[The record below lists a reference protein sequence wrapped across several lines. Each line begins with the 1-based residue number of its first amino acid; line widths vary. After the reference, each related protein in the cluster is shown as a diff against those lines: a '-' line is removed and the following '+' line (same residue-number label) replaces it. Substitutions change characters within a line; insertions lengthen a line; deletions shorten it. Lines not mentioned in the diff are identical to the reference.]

1 MVKNKGSLIESYGND
16 LNESENGSKH
26 LVHWFRRGLRLHD
39 NPALLEGISLR
50 NTTLRNIFGFAHPVQ
65 IKTYFFAHVS

>member
-16 LNESENGSKH
+16 LNENENGNKH

-39 NPALLEGISLR
+39 NPALLEGISLKI
-50 NTTLRNIFGFAHPVQ
+50 NFT
-65 IKTYFFAHVS
+65 